1 MKADRLG
8 NTHGKGKDVVA
19 KSRKGSP
26 HPPRSH
32 CQSLPPGAET
42 RHYIL
47 LTDVRNT
54 FCVNVSKAFAPV
66 GLLLVTL
73 AFLTEAGTAAP
84 PEPGENREGQGIAS
98 EADRLKNWP
107 NLLGPSANVSPATG
121 LLMNWNGETGEGIKW
136 KTRIPLPGYSSPIY
150 WDGKLYLTGANAS
163 TRVVYCIDSQSG
175 EIIWTRQV
183 KDIPGSSGRVQ
194 VHEGTGYAAPTMA
207 TDGVRVFASFANGD
221 LAAFDL
227 EGTPVWSK
235 NLGKP
240 DNLYGHASSLVT
252 HGDNLLIQYDQ
263 QNLGY
268 VAALDVATGDERWKT
283 ERDFGSSWSMPTV
296 ATIGARE
303 EVILAAEPTV
313 VSYDLKS
320 GNELWRLDCLKYG
333 EVASVPVY
341 ADGLV
346 YVSADSANLS
356 AIDVKTRKIVWES
369 DFLRPGV
376 STPLLHEGLLYIG
389 TDDGTFACFDAKT
402 GEELWAEDANH
413 GFYASPILADGRVH
427 LLDRGGTMHI
437 LKPGRE
443 LEILGNSVLG
453 EKASCTPAVVGD
465 SFYIRGLKHLFRIG
479 P

>member
-1 MKADRLG
+1 MKMEICQIVSPQINPTNVKADRAFATVGLF
-8 NTHGKGKDVVA
+8 VVA
-19 KSRKGSP
+19 
-26 HPPRSH
+26 
-32 CQSLPPGAET
+32 
-42 RHYIL
+42 
-47 LTDVRNT
+47 
-54 FCVNVSKAFAPV
+54 
-66 GLLLVTL
+66 L
-73 AFLTEAGTAAP
+73 AFLTAVRTAGAAKP
-84 PEPGENREGQGIAS
+84 AENREERRVAS

-107 NLLGPSANVSPATG
+107 NLLGPAANVSPATG
-121 LLMNWNGETGEGIKW
+121 LLKDWNGETGEGIKW

-175 EIIWTRQV
+175 EIIWERHV
-183 KDIPGSSGRVQ
+183 KNSPGSPKSVRIS
-194 VHEGTGYAAPTMA
+194 EGAGYASSTMA

-221 LAAFDL
+221 LAALDL
-227 EGTPVWSK
+227 EGSPIWSK

-240 DNLYGHASSLVT
+240 ENLYGHASSLVT

-263 QNLGY
+263 ENLGY
-268 VAALDVATGDERWKT
+268 VAALDVATGNERWKT
-283 ERDFGSSWSMPTV
+283 ERDFRSSWSMPLV
-296 ATIGARE
+296 AMIGDHE

-320 GNELWRLDCLKYG
+320 GKELWRLDCLKYG
-333 EVASVPVY
+333 EVTAVPVY

-356 AIDVKTRKIVWES
+356 AIDVKTQKIVWES
-369 DFLRPGV
+369 SFSKPGV
-376 STPLLHEGLLYIG
+376 STPLLHEGLLYCG
-389 TDDGTFACFDAKT
+389 ADDGAFACFDAKT
-402 GEELWAEDANH
+402 GEELWTEYADD

-427 LLDRGGTMHI
+427 LLDRSGTMHI

-443 LEILGNSVLG
+443 LKILGQSHLG
-453 EKASCTPAVVGD
+453 EEASCTPAVVGD

>member
-1 MKADRLG
+1 M
-8 NTHGKGKDVVA
+8 
-19 KSRKGSP
+19 
-26 HPPRSH
+26 
-32 CQSLPPGAET
+32 
-42 RHYIL
+42 
-47 LTDVRNT
+47 
-54 FCVNVSKAFAPV
+54 V
-66 GLLLVTL
+66 GLLLG
-73 AFLTEAGTAAP
+73 FLTAVGTTAP
-84 PEPGENREGQGIAS
+84 PEASENREGRRIAS
-98 EADRLKNWP
+98 EADYLKNWP
-107 NLLGPSANVSPATG
+107 NLLGPAANVSSATG
-121 LLMNWNGETGEGIKW
+121 LLVKWNGETGEGIRW
-136 KTRIPLPGYSSPIY
+136 KTPIPLPGYSSPIY

-163 TRVVYCIDSQSG
+163 TRVVFCIDSQSG
-175 EIIWTRQV
+175 VIIWERRV
-183 KDIPGSSGRVQ
+183 KNVPGSPGGVQ
-194 VHEGTGYAAPTMA
+194 SREGTGYAAPTMA
-207 TDGVRVFASFANGD
+207 TDGIRIFASFANGD

-227 EGTPVWSK
+227 EGSPIWSK

-240 DNLYGHASSLVT
+240 ENLYGHASSLVT

-268 VAALDVATGDERWKT
+268 VAALDVATGEERWKT

-296 ATIGARE
+296 ATIDDRE
-303 EVILAAEPTV
+303 EVIVAAEPTV

-320 GNELWRLDCLKYG
+320 GKELWRLDCLKYG
-333 EVASVPVY
+333 EVTAVPVY

-356 AIDVKTRKIVWES
+356 AIDVKTRTIVWES
-369 DFLRPGV
+369 DFLRSGV

-402 GEELWAEDANH
+402 GEELWAEDADH

-427 LLDRGGTMHI
+427 LLDRSGTMHI

-443 LEILGNSVLG
+443 LEILGTSVLG

>member
-1 MKADRLG
+1 MKMEICQTASPQTNSADVKADRLG
-8 NTHGKGKDVVA
+8 NTH
-19 KSRKGSP
+19 RKG
-26 HPPRSH
+26 
-32 CQSLPPGAET
+32 
-42 RHYIL
+42 
-47 LTDVRNT
+47 
-54 FCVNVSKAFAPV
+54 KAFATG
-66 GLLLVTL
+66 GLLVVTL
-73 AFLTEAGTAAP
+73 AFLTEAGTTAAP
-84 PEPGENREGQGIAS
+84 EASENREGRRVAS

-107 NLLGPSANVSPATG
+107 NLLGPAANVSPATG

-150 WDGKLYLTGANAS
+150 WDGKLYLTGADAS
-163 TRVVYCIDSQSG
+163 TRVVYCIDSESG
-175 EIIWTRQV
+175 EILWERQV
-183 KDIPGSSGRVQ
+183 KNIPGSPGG
-194 VHEGTGYAAPTMA
+194 VHVSKDTGYAASTMA
-207 TDGVRVFASFANGD
+207 TDGVRIFASFANGD

-227 EGTPVWSK
+227 EGSPVWSK

-240 DNLYGHASSLVT
+240 ENPYGHASSLVT

-263 QNLGY
+263 ENLGY
-268 VAALDVATGDERWKT
+268 VAAVDVATGDERWKT
-283 ERDFGSSWSMPTV
+283 KRDFGVSWSMPMV
-296 ATIGARE
+296 ATIGDRE

-320 GNELWRLDCLKYG
+320 GKELWRLDCLKYG
-333 EVASVPVY
+333 EVTSVPVY

-369 DFLRPGV
+369 DFNKPGV
-376 STPLLHEGLLYIG
+376 STPLLHEGLLYCG
-389 TDDGTFACFDAKT
+389 ADDGAFACYDAKT
-402 GEELWAEDANH
+402 GEELWAEFADD

-443 LEILGNSVLG
+443 LEILGQSVLG
-453 EKASCTPAVVGD
+453 EEASCTPAVVGD

>member
-1 MKADRLG
+1 MDMEICLNVSPHTHPAVAKVDRSGSTHFG
-8 NTHGKGKDVVA
+8 NTHGRRTALVA
-19 KSRKGSP
+19 
-26 HPPRSH
+26 
-32 CQSLPPGAET
+32 
-42 RHYIL
+42 
-47 LTDVRNT
+47 
-54 FCVNVSKAFAPV
+54 
-66 GLLLVTL
+66 
-73 AFLTEAGTAAP
+73 AGTLVLTLGFSTHLGMAAD
-84 PEPGENREGQGIAS
+84 PEASDDSTAELAGNWEERRVAS

-107 NLLGPSANVSPATG
+107 NLLGPAAGVSPAKG

-163 TRVVYCIDSQSG
+163 TRVVYCIHSQSG
-175 EIIWTRQV
+175 EIIWERQV
-183 KDIPGSSGRVQ
+183 KGIPGSPGDLRVG
-194 VHEGTGYAAPTMA
+194 EDTGYAASTMA

-227 EGTPVWSK
+227 EGSPIWSK

-263 QNLGY
+263 ENLGY
-268 VAALDVATGDERWKT
+268 VAALDVETGEERWRT
-283 ERDFGSSWSMPTV
+283 ERDFGSSWSMPMV

-320 GNELWRLDCLKYG
+320 GKELWRIDCLKYG
-333 EVASVPVY
+333 EVTSVPVY

-369 DFLRPGV
+369 GFSKPGV
-376 STPLLHEGLLYIG
+376 STPLLHEGLLYCAA
-389 TDDGTFACFDAKT
+389 DDGAFACYDAKT
-402 GEELWAEDANH
+402 GEEFWAEFEDY

-443 LEILGNSVLG
+443 LEILGHSVLG
-453 EKASCTPAVVGD
+453 EESSCTPAVVGD